1 MWNNRKRN
9 SISSHKAKLKWS
21 SRSFGDVFGS
31 FSLIS
36 IKVCLRFFEGWNIP
50 QMGLSKA
57 RLFRKGTY
65 GGGHVELPKDLT
77 RFWSGWLWNPRSSTI
92 LVNSSMVSGGCSLA
106 YLWRSDL
113 VYGSAISTRSL
124 WQLELLKKKWC
135 GVLKVAAPKLK
146 VFPMSKCCCI
156 HDDIYWRWPTLT
168 TLKPFFKI
176 DCGTQQL
183 QKSIPSKLKM
193 CIWKGLLES
202 KVIWSLVA
210 VSQGQKVNHLF
221 LVNKSMN
228 SNRTSYAMR
237 AWLVWKTQCSCPSYF
252 KSASQVL
259 LLHFLSATEMK
270 GRDFEFKSSFDHM
283 LPHCPQTPS
292 LGSARRPSGILSRR
306 GLEYCCFRSTSRS
319 KGMPLLEK
327 TLTQGHD
334 DIFLEAFSGKS
345 MFKVFAFSTK
355 NDVCSHWGDLHV
367 MHNIFSLYVTIPHD
381 PWLVTQR

>member
-1 MWNNRKRN
+1 
-9 SISSHKAKLKWS
+9 
-21 SRSFGDVFGS
+21 
-31 FSLIS
+31 
-36 IKVCLRFFEGWNIP
+36 
-50 QMGLSKA
+50 MGLSKA

-113 VYGSAISTRSL
+113 V
-124 WQLELLKKKWC
+124 C

-252 KSASQVL
+252 KSASQGKRL
-259 LLHFLSATEMK
+259 WIQKFIWPHAAT
-270 GRDFEFKSSFDHM
+270 
-283 LPHCPQTPS
+283 LPANTVS
-292 LGSARRPSGILSRR
+292 WFSKKTFWNSIKKRSGILLLQVHIEIKRNAFTGKNFNPR
-306 GLEYCCFRSTSRS
+306 TWWYFFGGILWQVNVQGLC
-319 KGMPLLEK
+319 
-327 TLTQGHD
+327 
-334 DIFLEAFSGKS
+334 IF
-345 MFKVFAFSTK
+345 
-355 NDVCSHWGDLHV
+355 N
-367 MHNIFSLYVTIPHD
+367 
-381 PWLVTQR
+381 